1 MRKYLIFFIFLYLIS
16 SSYAFAVSTTSTGFI
31 PGQIWYSKDT
41 IAEGDTVSIYTAVWN
56 DASSSLS
63 AKVEFYDQNVI
74 LGTRDVIVEPQS
86 LKVVSV
92 SWKVT
97 SGDHV
102 ISAKIISPSVT
113 ISGKKQPVLIDN
125 TSTESSRKFVSV
137 VIKTID
143 GNPASS
149 SDLIKNEINK
159 ATSSIGD
166 ILPTEVTAPITKNL
180 DRISTFR
187 ENTLVNISQKK
198 DDTKKSIDSMSK
210 PISVATSTP
219 DKTKVKTSTLSSGA
233 VDDAAKKPIAYIKLF
248 FLSILA
254 FIFGSSLAFYSIV
267 GIVLFIILRW
277 LYRKISNK

>member
-1 MRKYLIFFIFLYLIS
+1 
-16 SSYAFAVSTTSTGFI
+16 
-31 PGQIWYSKDT
+31 
-41 IAEGDTVSIYTAVWN
+41 
-56 DASSSLS
+56 
-63 AKVEFYDQNVI
+63 
-74 LGTRDVIVEPQS
+74 VEPQS
-86 LKVVSV
+86 LKVVNV

-97 SGDHV
+97 SGDHI

-166 ILPTEVTAPITKNL
+166 ILPAEVTAPITKNL
-180 DRISTFR
+180 DIISTFR

-210 PISVATSTP
+210 PTSVATSTS